1 MNTTNTT
8 AAAAVVDELAF
19 CFQPGFSS
27 KVHGGDAGLF
37 VPFFGT
43 AELNWSW
50 QFRAVLYFMGL
61 CWCFMG
67 VAIIADVFMGAIEEI
82 TAKRKAIVVGGK
94 QFYVKVWNDT
104 IANLTLMALGSSAP
118 EILLSVIEIAGNDF
132 LAGDLG
138 PSTIVGSAAFN
149 LLMIIAVCIVA
160 IPKGEVRRVKDMN
173 VLAITAF
180 FSLFAYLYLIIVL
193 QLISPNVV
201 TVEEAAITLVLF
213 FVLVGVAFAADIGYF
228 SCENGLRKG
237 SSVGP
242 SDMGVGGMGQKIM
255 AIQQETSGSFNPK
268 EIASMLKSINK
279 EYGDRISEE
288 QKQHLV
294 AVRLLANAPKSR
306 AYYRVKA
313 TRELLAGKRIQGV
326 TREQEKI
333 LLDNMQKKISSEAR
347 EALAQKTLNDVAT
360 KEREIKA
367 QQSMSNVRAEDE
379 AKGEST
385 IEFSCALNSVLEG
398 AGHATISVL
407 RFGDIRHNTFAYYE
421 TKDGSASEGSDYEAV
436 KGCLEFAAGETHKEI
451 EVKIFDDDQWEPDE
465 DFFVH
470 LSLTPPAGVAPAKGE
485 SGCTLGDQVKC
496 RVNIINDDEP
506 GIIQFG
512 NDVRTDKTG
521 EEQFNLRDYNKIKN
535 CYVVVEGQPFVVLTV
550 HRKNGCSGVVTVKYA
565 TGDHIESSA
574 VPGKDYTEAKGMLTF
589 EDGETVKSIK
599 IPIMEDESYERTEY
613 FQVVLTAPT
622 GGATFPADSEG
633 GLNHEVGVVAIVDN
647 GKVKSLVGRISSSL
661 GVNADK
667 MKLSSSTWKAQFH
680 RAWMVNGGGEDDDD
694 DDDDDD
700 VEQGGDGLGAAAE
713 NPKPGCYD
721 WTMHIISLPW
731 KLGFAFC
738 PPPEMGGGLPCF
750 IVSLMMTGLV
760 TALIGDLASNLG
772 CVIGMKDATTA
783 ITLVA
788 LGTSLP
794 DTFAS
799 MAAALGDKYADA
811 SVGNVTGSNSVNVFL
826 GLGLPWL
833 MAALVWGSRGSS
845 PGWGTAQSKQWVKWN
860 KYLEDAGL
868 NAVQINKEYPNG
880 AFVVPAGKLAFSV
893 LVFSGTSV
901 ACGVLLIVRRKYCGG
916 ELGGPDK
923 TKYASAALLCL
934 LWFTYILMSTLSEY
948 NLI

>member
-1 MNTTNTT
+1 MANASNATTV
-8 AAAAVVDELAF
+8 APSRPF
-19 CFQPGFSS
+19 CLVEGVP
-27 KVHGGDAGLF
+27 KVRGGGAGLF
-37 VPFFGT
+37 MPFFHG
-43 AELNWSW
+43 EIEWPEGL
-50 QFRAVLYFMGL
+50 RAVLYFLGL
-61 CWCFMG
+61 IWCFMG

-160 IPKGEVRRVKDMN
+160 IPDGEVRVVKELG

-193 QLISPNVV
+193 QVATPNVV
-201 TVEEAAITLVLF
+201 TIGEAAFTLVLF
-213 FVLVGVAFAADIGYF
+213 FILVGLAFAADVGVL
-228 SCENGLRKG
+228 SCEKLKPG
-237 SSVGP
+237 SSNKVMDKG
-242 SDMGVGGMGQKIM
+242 MGGMGQKIM
-255 AIQQETSGSFNPK
+255 AIQQETAGSFTPK
-268 EIASMLKSINK
+268 DIAQMLKSINK

-313 TRELLAGKRIQGV
+313 TRQLLAGKRIHGV
-326 TREQEKI
+326 SQEQEKI
-333 LLDNMQKKISSEAR
+333 LLESMEKKISDEAR
-347 EALAQKTLNDVAT
+347 EALVNKTLNDVAT
-360 KEREIKA
+360 NERENKARKSIKD
-367 QQSMSNVRAEDE
+367 AEGPG
-379 AKGEST
+379 AGGAGKST
-385 IEFSCALNSVLEG
+385 IEFSCALCSVLEG
-398 AGHATISVL
+398 AGHASVSVL
-407 RFGDIRHNTFAYYE
+407 RFGDIKNEAWVFYE
-421 TKDGSASEGSDYEAV
+421 TKDGSASEGSDYAAV
-436 KGCLEFAAGETHKEI
+436 KGVLEFRAGETHKEI
-451 EVKIFDDDQWEPDE
+451 DVKIFDDDQWEPDE
-465 DFFVH
+465 DFYVH
-470 LSLTPPAGVAPAKGE
+470 LSLSPPEGVDPPKYACGCELGE
-485 SGCTLGDQVKC
+485 QTKS

-512 NDVRTDKTG
+512 DDVRPDVRG
-521 EEQFNLRDYNKIKN
+521 QEQFNLRDYNKIKN
-535 CYVVVEGQPFVVLTV
+535 CYVVVEGQPFVLVTV
-550 HRKNGCSGVVTVKYA
+550 HRKNGCSGTVTVKYH
-565 TGDHIESSA
+565 TGDHIECSA
-574 VPGKDYTEAKGMLTF
+574 VKDKDYTAVKGMLTF
-589 EDGETVKSIK
+589 EGGETVKTIK

-633 GLNHEVGVVAIVDN
+633 GLNHEIGVVAIVDN

-680 RAWMVNGGGEDDDD
+680 RALMVNGGSDDDD
-694 DDDDDD
+694 DADDDEAD
-700 VEQGGDGLGAAAE
+700 VEQGAGPALESMD
-713 NPKPGCYD
+713 PKPGCYD

-731 KLGFAFC
+731 KLAFAFC
-738 PPPEMGGGLPCF
+738 PPPELGGGMPCF
-750 IVSLMMTGLV
+750 IVSLMMTGMV
-760 TALIGDLASNLG
+760 TALIGDLASHLG
-772 CVIGMKDATTA
+772 CVIGMRDATTA

-811 SVGNVTGSNSVNVFL
+811 SIGNVTGSNSVNVFL

-833 MAALVWGSRGSS
+833 IAAIVWNGRGQ
-845 PGWGTAQSKQWVKWN
+845 TAKWN
-860 KYLEDAGL
+860 AYMEGSGL
-868 NAVQINKEYPNG
+868 TATEIAQIKADYPSG
-880 AFVVPAGKLAFSV
+880 AFVVPAGKLSFSV

-901 ACGVLLIVRRKYCGG
+901 VCGILLILRRRYCGG
-916 ELGGPDK
+916 ELGGPK
-923 TKYASAALLCL
+923 KSKYASAALLCF
-934 LWFTYILMSTLSEY
+934 LWFLYILLSTLSEMDH
-948 NLI
+948 L